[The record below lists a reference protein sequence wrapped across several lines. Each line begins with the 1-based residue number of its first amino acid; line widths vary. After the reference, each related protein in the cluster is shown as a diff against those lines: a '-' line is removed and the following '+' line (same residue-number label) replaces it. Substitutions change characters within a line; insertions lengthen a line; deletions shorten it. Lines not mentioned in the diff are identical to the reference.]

1 MQDLNDLFYFAKVV
15 EAGGFTAAGR
25 LLGIPKSR
33 LSRRIA
39 ELEHRLGARLL
50 QRSTRKL
57 ALTDI
62 GERYLR
68 HCQAMLLEAEQAE
81 ETVANLTSEPR
92 GRVRFSTPPGVTLL
106 PDLIS
111 EFLKRYPRVQLE
123 VLQTSRRV
131 DLLNEAVDVALRVRN
146 VDDEEPS
153 LITRRLLPARAH
165 IVAHPELISGLN
177 LEQPEDLQQL
187 PALGSIRA
195 DRRIHLRFCH
205 ATTQEVRE
213 IALEARLA
221 RRRLPHA
228 QGCSIG
234 GDRHHAATDHALSRG
249 TGRRSS
255 RRPAAAVDRTARP
268 HPAGLYPQARHVASS
283 PRLDRTAERRFQPL
297 ELPGLIR
304 CGTDAPALPNAHRDP
319 PGCEPSARRARF
331 HRRRCPRQP
340 RSGARCG

>member
-111 EFLKRYPRVQLE
+111 EFLRRYPRVQLE

-221 RRRLPHA
+221 VDDFPMRK
-228 QGCSIG
+228 
-234 GDRHHAATDHALSRG
+234 
-249 TGRRSS
+249 
-255 RRPAAAVDRTARP
+255 AAAL
-268 HPAGLYPQARHVASS
+268 AGIGITLLPTTHCHEELADGRLVALLPQWTVPQGHIQLAY
-283 PRLDRTAERRFQPL
+283 T
-297 ELPGLIR
+297 
-304 CGTDAPALPNAHRDP
+304 
-319 PGCEPSARRARF
+319 
-331 HRRRCPRQP
+331 HRRGMSPAVRAWIELLSDAFSRWSYP
-340 RSGARCG
+340 A

>member
-146 VDDEEPS
+146 VNDEEPS

-205 ATTQEVRE
+205 ATTQQVRE

-221 RRRLPHA
+221 VDDFPMRK
-228 QGCSIG
+228 
-234 GDRHHAATDHALSRG
+234 
-249 TGRRSS
+249 
-255 RRPAAAVDRTARP
+255 AAAL
-268 HPAGLYPQARHVASS
+268 AGI
-283 PRLDRTAERRFQPL
+283 
-297 ELPGLIR
+297 G
-304 CGTDAPALPNAHRDP
+304 
-319 PGCEPSARRARF
+319 
-331 HRRRCPRQP
+331 
-340 RSGARCG
+340 

>member
-1 MQDLNDLFYFAKVV
+1 MQDLHDLFYFAKVV

-195 DRRIHLRFCH
+195 DRSIHLRFCH

-221 RRRLPHA
+221 VDDFPMRK
-228 QGCSIG
+228 
-234 GDRHHAATDHALSRG
+234 
-249 TGRRSS
+249 
-255 RRPAAAVDRTARP
+255 AAAL
-268 HPAGLYPQARHVASS
+268 AGIGITLLPTTHCHEELADGRLVALLPQWTVPQGHIQLAY
-283 PRLDRTAERRFQPL
+283 T
-297 ELPGLIR
+297 
-304 CGTDAPALPNAHRDP
+304 
-319 PGCEPSARRARF
+319 
-331 HRRRCPRQP
+331 HRRGMSPAVRAWIELLSDAFSRWSYPV
-340 RSGARCG
+340 